1 MQSRGPATMYTIS
14 LVNMPFATIE
24 LPSIALAQ
32 IKSLLQSQFGDR
44 VSVRIIHAN
53 HDFAK
58 FLGLDAYRFVSASMQ
73 ALYAGLGDWFFRRQA
88 FPELPDNTDKYLRR
102 YFWEKSGE
110 QQLVKKMIEQKLPAL
125 GAYMDELITKYD
137 LDKSAIVGFTSM
149 FMQNAASFA
158 MAKKV
163 KQRNP
168 SVITVMGGA
177 NCEFPMGRVIA
188 RKMECIDFV
197 FSGPALKSFPQFVEY
212 CLNGDTSKGSTI
224 RGVYAKEAALL
235 PVAGLEAL
243 GEELSIDVPIAMDY
257 QDFVQHF
264 SEYFANTDSKPILP
278 FETSRGC
285 WWGQRAHCTF
295 CGLNASTMPYRA
307 MKPALAIEQ
316 FKALFRYEGSVNML
330 QAVDNILPKNYL
342 EEVLPFLE
350 TPPGMEIFYEV
361 KADLSEKDFATLAKA
376 RVNQVQPGIESLAT
390 STLKLMKKGTTAF
403 QNVGFLK
410 MSTLYG
416 IKPSWNLLIGFPG
429 ENAEVYRQYLD
440 VIPRLVHLEPPAGV
454 FPVRFDRFS
463 PYHSQAA
470 AFKLDLKPMDC
481 YSFIYPFDEATL
493 LDLVYYFSD
502 RNLAA
507 EYFTNMVQW
516 IGKLQAAVSEW
527 RELWE
532 HPKQGGPPRLEFKG
546 DSDVIYDS
554 RSGSA
559 VEYAIGAS
567 AKSILN
573 YLAKP
578 ARIEEITKVFSPQ
591 YGADLPGQIEF
602 LRKQRLVFEEGD
614 RLLSLILNREN
625 ILREQSMAPITGTG
639 IEETRLYA

>member
-1 MQSRGPATMYTIS
+1 MYTIS
-14 LVNMPFATIE
+14 LVNMPFANIE

-32 IKSLLQSQFGDR
+32 IKSLLQSQFGEKL
-44 VSVRIIHAN
+44 SVRIVHAN
-53 HDFAK
+53 HDFAR
-58 FLGLDAYRFVSASMQ
+58 FLGLNNYRFVSTSMQ

-102 YFWEKSGE
+102 YFWSKGGE
-110 QQLVKKMIEQKLPAL
+110 QQHVKEMIEQKLPTLSAC
-125 GAYMDELITKYD
+125 MDELITKYE
-137 LDKSAIVGFTSM
+137 LDKSEIVGFTSM

-158 MAKKV
+158 MARRL

-168 SVITVMGGA
+168 KVITVMGGA

-188 RKMECIDFV
+188 QKMEYIDFV
-197 FSGPALKSFPQFVEY
+197 FSGPALKSFTQFVEY
-212 CLNGDTSKGSTI
+212 WLNGDISKSRSI
-224 RGVYAKEAALL
+224 RGVYSQDASLPAA
-235 PVAGLEAL
+235 AGLEAL
-243 GEELSIDVPIAMDY
+243 GEELSIDVPIEVDY
-257 QDFVQHF
+257 QDFVRQF
-264 SEYFANTDSKPILP
+264 DEYFANTDSRPILP

-295 CGLNASTMPYRA
+295 CGLNSSTMPYRA

-316 FKALFRYEGSVNML
+316 FKALFRYEGAVSML

-342 EEVLPFLE
+342 AEVLPFLE
-350 TPPGMEIFYEV
+350 TPSTMEIFYEV
-361 KADLSEKDFATLAKA
+361 KADLSEKDFATLAKS

-416 IKPSWNLLIGFPG
+416 VKPSWNLLIGFPG
-429 ENAEVYRQYLD
+429 ENAEVYRQYLE
-440 VIPRLVHLEPPAGV
+440 VIPRLVHLEPPAGI

-470 AFKLDLKPMDC
+470 AYKLDLKPMDC

-493 LDLVYYFSD
+493 HDFVYYFSD

-516 IGKLQAAVSEW
+516 IGKLQAAVGQW

-546 DSDVIYDS
+546 DSDIVFDS

-559 VEYAIGAS
+559 IEYPVGLP
-567 AKSILN
+567 AKSILD

-578 ARIEEITKVFSPQ
+578 ARIEEIMKVFSPQ
-591 YGADLPGQIEF
+591 YGADITAQIEF
-602 LRKQRLVFEEGD
+602 LRKKELVFEEGD
-614 RLLSLILNREN
+614 RLLSLILNRDSIKGEES
-625 ILREQSMAPITGTG
+625 IVPVTGTTV
-639 IEETRLYA
+639 EETRVHA